1 MDSLVA
7 TLLAA
12 AREQSPAEAL
22 TVVLAIA
29 YLVLAIRQNIWCWA
43 CAAGATALSVY
54 VFFGAM
60 LYMESALNG
69 FYFVMAVYGWYC
81 WYTGR
86 GVGVELPVTVWPGR
100 VHIAALSGIVAL
112 SLSSGYLLASHTD
125 AAYPYIDSL
134 TTWGAVWATFL
145 LARKVL
151 EHWWYWLVIDLA
163 SIFIYWSR
171 DLPLIALLFVLY
183 VILVPFGMV
192 SWTRSRRMQTA

>member
-1 MDSLVA
+1 MESLIV

-12 AREQSPAEAL
+12 AREQSPAEVL
-22 TVVLAIA
+22 TVLLAIA

-43 CAAGATALSVY
+43 CAAGSTALSVY

-81 WYTGR
+81 WYTG
-86 GVGVELPVTVWPGR
+86 GSGDELPVTVWPAR
-100 VHIAALSGIVAL
+100 VHVAALSGIAAL
-112 SLSSGYLLASHTD
+112 SLASGYLLANHTD

-134 TTWGAVWATFL
+134 TTWSAVWATFL

-151 EHWWYWLVIDLA
+151 EHWWYWLVIDLT

-192 SWTRSRRMQTA
+192 SWTRSLRMQTA

>member
-1 MDSLVA
+1 MELVA
-7 TLLAA
+7 TVLAA

-43 CAAGATALSVY
+43 CAAGSTALSVY

-69 FYFVMAVYGWYC
+69 FYFAMAVYGWYC

-86 GVGVELPVTVWPGR
+86 GGGAELPVTVWSGR
-100 VHIAALSGIVAL
+100 VHVAALSGISVL
-112 SLSSGYLLASHTD
+112 SLASGYLLTTHTD

-151 EHWWYWLVIDLA
+151 EHWWYWLVIDFA

-183 VILVPFGMV
+183 VIMVPFGMV
-192 SWTRSRRMQTA
+192 SWTRSLRMQTA